1 MRLCPLSTQVANDGT
16 RFGCSAAN
24 SFRPLGMPRHRFD
37 IKMSALADVWVR
49 PSDEA
54 IEFVASLARIDK
66 LHPAA
71 RPLEQTSGDSFT
83 YRGFRKRR
91 CSQSLSCS
99 TIRCGLLVFCPPQFL
114 IFRWTSFFPLKGAF
128 RANNRTLDEMVDR
141 LAPTFRS
148 AARRPGKNGGYPNF
162 ASDVSCVPGCR
173 GDSVAR
179 HSSFKTWS
187 RLGVGD
193 RLRGS
198 HLDQDQV
205 SLSSQPPV
213 FPGLLLQSVC
223 FERSKRY
230 WH

>member
-24 SFRPLGMPRHRFD
+24 SFRPLGRPRHRFD
-37 IKMSALADVWVR
+37 VKMSALADVWVR

-71 RPLEQTSGDSFT
+71 RPLEQTSGDSFS

-91 CSQSLSCS
+91 CSQGLSCS

-128 RANNRTLDEMVDR
+128 RANNRTLDEMVCNR
-141 LAPTFRS
+141 LVKHRVD
-148 AARRPGKNGGYPNF
+148 GVDVNGEVDFP
-162 ASDVSCVPGCR
+162 
-173 GDSVAR
+173 
-179 HSSFKTWS
+179 KS
-187 RLGVGD
+187 RLVPSGALICDQGI
-193 RLRGS
+193 RLSPRV
-198 HLDQDQV
+198 Q
-205 SLSSQPPV
+205 
-213 FPGLLLQSVC
+213 
-223 FERSKRY
+223 
-230 WH
+230 